1 MADWVAEEAHLL
13 TIEDVN
19 RWMAMEQPEQ
29 VRGGIWDFYGGDEVG
44 GPAGEELGA
53 NEHDDDYN
61 GA

>member
-19 RWMAMEQPEQ
+19 SWMAMEQPAQ
-29 VRGGIWDFYGGDEVG
+29 VQGGIWDFDGGDEVG
-44 GPAGEELGA
+44 GPGEEFGA
-53 NEHDDDYN
+53 NEDDDDYN